1 MESTQSSGT
10 RPVHQTVASGFEFK
24 SQGKTIAIGFTEQR
38 LSPHAGSAVSW
49 GRLRPLAS
57 LKNWGFRAVNGG
69 DRLAITREGLLQV
82 DRLLHEFFKP
92 EHNTGRY
99 A

>member
-1 MESTQSSGT
+1 MAEL
-10 RPVHQTVASGFEFK
+10 AY
-24 SQGKTIAIGFTEQR
+24 QGDA
-38 LSPHAGSAVSW
+38 LAAPA
-49 GRLRPLAS
+49 PLAT
-57 LKNWGFRAVNGG
+57 LKHWGFLAGNRG

-82 DRLLHEFFKP
+82 DRLFHEFVKP